1 MPSDTNWRTP
11 AEDAGNDA
19 LQYSDIA
26 IGYLSRNPRYQAD
39 YRRALGR
46 VKRGAISADEATG
59 TLVRRWGLSF
69 HAAPASAFDPR
80 LVVVRPEL
88 SPSSI
93 VLAPALP
100 GFRSARPL
108 DVPALGP
115 IRIRIAF
122 GGFVHFILA
131 DPEGDEHLWIAGP
144 IDEPLSL
151 MVPYG
156 PGQHT
161 HMAAAERLRRRLR
174 GIAAGPPA
182 LRPGPSRRIH
192 LLMLLR
198 LLDGR
203 RAGASQRELAAVLI
217 DAAVRDYG
225 AAEWSESRQR
235 KRIRRWCAE
244 ADELVQGGYV
254 RLLHGERQGT

>member
-1 MPSDTNWRTP
+1 MPSDTDWRTP
-11 AEDAGNDA
+11 AEEAGNDA

-26 IGYLSRNPRYQAD
+26 IGYLSRNPRYQTD

-46 VKRGAISADEATG
+46 VRRGTISADDATG
-59 TLVRRWGLSF
+59 ALVRRWGLSY
-69 HAAPASAFDPR
+69 HTAPEAAFDPR

-88 SPSSI
+88 SPASI

-100 GFRSARPL
+100 GFQAARPL
-108 DVPALGP
+108 DVPALGA
-115 IRIRIAF
+115 IRARIAF

-144 IDEPLSL
+144 LDEPLAL

-156 PGQHT
+156 SNQHT

-174 GIAAGPPA
+174 GIPAGPPA
-182 LRPGPSRRIH
+182 LRPGLSRRIH

-203 RAGASQRELAAVLI
+203 RTGATQRELAAVLI
-217 DAAVRDYG
+217 DPAVRGYS
-225 AAEWSESRQR
+225 AAEWSDSRER
-235 KRIRRWCAE
+235 KRIRRWSAE
-244 ADELVQGGYV
+244 AEELVQGGYV
-254 RLLHGERQGT
+254 RLLHGERPGT

>member
-1 MPSDTNWRTP
+1 MPSDTDWRAP
-11 AEDAGNDA
+11 AEEAGNEA

-46 VKRGAISADEATG
+46 VRRGAISADEATG
-59 TLVRRWGLSF
+59 ALVRRWGLSF
-69 HAAPASAFDPR
+69 HAAPSSAFDPK
-80 LVVVRPEL
+80 LVVIRPEL

-100 GFRSARPL
+100 GFRSAQPL
-108 DVPALGP
+108 NLPALSP
-115 IRIRIAF
+115 IRARIAF

-144 IDEPLSL
+144 INEPLAL

-161 HMAAAERLRRRLR
+161 HIAAAERLRRRLL
-174 GIAAGPPA
+174 GLAAGPPA
-182 LRPGPSRRIH
+182 LRPGPSRRVH
-192 LLMLLR
+192 LLTLLK

-203 RAGASQRELAAVLI
+203 RAGATQRELAAVLI

-225 AAEWSESRQR
+225 AAEWSDCRQR
-235 KRIRRWCAE
+235 KRIRRWSAE
-244 ADELVQGGYV
+244 AEELMQGGYV
-254 RLLHGERQGT
+254 RLLRGDRQGT